1 MREGF
6 HLSTIGQI
14 AVTARDLD
22 RATAFYESVLGLPK
36 VLKAPGLAFFDAGG
50 VRLMLSRPEKGEFD
64 HPTSVLYFKVEDIGA
79 AHDALR
85 SRGVHFVE
93 EPHVIAK
100 LPDHDLWLA
109 GFRDSEG
116 NFLALMSEVRPGTA
130 SRPV

>member
-1 MREGF
+1 
-6 HLSTIGQI
+6 
-14 AVTARDLD
+14 
-22 RATAFYESVLGLPK
+22 
-36 VLKAPGLAFFDAGG
+36 
-50 VRLMLSRPEKGEFD
+50 MLSRPEKGEFD

-85 SRGVHFVE
+85 SRGVDFVE

>member
-1 MREGF
+1 
-6 HLSTIGQI
+6 
-14 AVTARDLD
+14 VD
-22 RATAFYESVLGLPK
+22 
-36 VLKAPGLAFFDAGG
+36 
-50 VRLMLSRPEKGEFD
+50 
-64 HPTSVLYFKVEDIGA
+64 
-79 AHDALR
+79 
-85 SRGVHFVE
+85 FVE

>member
-1 MREGF
+1 MSEGF

-85 SRGVHFVE
+85 SRGVDFVE

>member
-85 SRGVHFVE
+85 SRGVDFVE